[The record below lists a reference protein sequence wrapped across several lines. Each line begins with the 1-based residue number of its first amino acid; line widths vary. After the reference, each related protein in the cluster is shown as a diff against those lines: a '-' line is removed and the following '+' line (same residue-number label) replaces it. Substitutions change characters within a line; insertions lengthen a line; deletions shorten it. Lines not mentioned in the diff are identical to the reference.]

1 MIFLPVLFNVFI
13 NLLFGGMPFSQKPD
27 PCEEAKAGAAAATL
41 FAKDSLYNVALAN
54 IKNAFTLD
62 MKEHCISFGKDAA
75 NNIISSSISN
85 GGATGGKVPTITNAF
100 ADLHNH
106 PNNMPPDAGDFY
118 GLIDINKNNH
128 DYKTRL
134 VVTPDGTVYALLV
147 TDTAAALA
155 FTVKYL
161 RQPPAFAGGP
171 PGFPVAIVDESR
183 EMKYQYHCTDEMVMA
198 LILEKYNTGVSLLK
212 QYSNGTFNKIITVV
226 SKDGNR
232 LVFSAGSCP

>member
-13 NLLFGGMPFSQKPD
+13 NLLSGGIPFSQKPD

-62 MKEHCISFGKDAA
+62 MNEHCISFGKDAA
-75 NNIISSSISN
+75 NNIISSPVSN
-85 GGATGGKVPTITNAF
+85 GGATGGKVPAITNAF

-106 PNNMPPDAGDFY
+106 PNNMPPDAGDLY
-118 GLIDINKNNH
+118 GLTDINKNNH
-128 DYKTRL
+128 DYKTRF

-147 TDTAAALA
+147 TDTATALA
-155 FTVKYL
+155 FTVKYP

-171 PGFPVAIVDESR
+171 PGFPVAIVDEAR
-183 EMKYQYHCTDEMVMA
+183 EMKYQYHCTDEMVVA
-198 LILEKYNTGVSLLK
+198 FILEKYNAGVSLLK
-212 QYSNGTFNKIITVV
+212 QHSNGTFSKIITIV
-226 SKDGNR
+226 SKNGGR
-232 LVFSAGSCP
+232 LIFSAGSCP